1 MRVSP
6 ESRASRLMLIWFVL
20 FSLLGLSLFRL
31 QIVRGGYF
39 RSLSEKNRLRLV
51 SLEAPRGKI
60 EDRNGKILASSRLS
74 FNCTAFLHERPSRI
88 KKSFE
93 RLSAILGEDV
103 KVLEERYRR
112 KKAGTYHSVLL
123 AEDIPLEQ
131 AVAIEEQLSLMPG
144 LIIET
149 RPLRTYPYAEAAA
162 HLTGYVGPQTQ
173 EESEEAEFH
182 GYRPSD
188 WVGRDGLE
196 KGYES
201 YLRGRSGGLQLEVD
215 NKGQYLKVLG
225 VKEPKEGRDL
235 RLSIDADV
243 QKFAYDLLKS
253 KRGVVAVMD
262 LASGGLLA
270 IVNAPSYDSNL
281 FSSSR
286 GRKEV
291 GKYLQD
297 KSSPMMNRAIQGQYP
312 PGSIFKIVTALAALE
327 PRKIGLNST
336 FSCPGFMI
344 VGGRRFGCWKEGG
357 HGPQNLYEAYAH
369 SCDVFFYMTGRA
381 AGPDAIH
388 QKAVEF
394 GFSLASG
401 IDLPGERKGSVP
413 SREWKKRHLH
423 SGWYDGDTMNFSI
436 GQGYLL
442 VTPIQALG
450 MVAAMA
456 TRGQRIKPHLVD
468 NIDGIT
474 VAERHI
480 SPLGATPEYI
490 AAVKRGLEDVVN
502 SPTGTGRLAKI
513 PGVRIAGKT
522 GTAETH
528 KEQNHAWFVGY
539 APADKPRIAFV
550 VFLEFGGHGGLEA
563 ANVANAL
570 LLEIQRRGYL

>member
-1 MRVSP
+1 MHVSS
-6 ESRASRLMLIWFVL
+6 EARASRLTLVWFVL
-20 FSLLGLSLFRL
+20 FSLLALSLFRL

-51 SLEAPRGKI
+51 NLEAPRGKI
-60 EDRNGKILASSRLS
+60 EDRNGKIIASSRLS
-74 FNCTAFLHERPSRI
+74 FNCTAFLRERPSRI

-103 KVLEERYRR
+103 EALERRYKK
-112 KKAGTYHSVLL
+112 KKAGAYQSVVL
-123 AEDIPLEQ
+123 AEDISLEQ
-131 AVAIEEQLSLMPG
+131 AVAIEEQLNLMPG
-144 LIIET
+144 LMIET
-149 RPLRTYPYAEAAA
+149 RPLRTYPYAEATA
-162 HLTGYVGPQTQ
+162 HLTGYVGPQSQ

-196 KGYES
+196 KSYES
-201 YLRGRSGGLQLEVD
+201 YLRGHSGGLQLEVD

-225 VKEPKEGRDL
+225 VKEPKEGLDL
-235 RLSIDADV
+235 QLSIDADV
-243 QKFAYDLLKS
+243 QQFAYDQLQG
-253 KRGVVAVMD
+253 KRGAVAVMD

-270 IVNAPSYDSNL
+270 MVNSPSYDSNL

-291 GKYLQD
+291 GKYFKD
-297 KSSPMMNRAIQGQYP
+297 ERSPMMNRAIQGQYP
-312 PGSIFKIVTALAALE
+312 PGSIFKVITALAALE
-327 PRKIGLNST
+327 SKKTVLNST

-344 VGGRRFGCWKEGG
+344 VGGKRFGCWKEGG
-357 HGPQNLYEAYAH
+357 HGTQNLYEAYAH

-394 GFSLASG
+394 GYSLASG
-401 IDLPGERKGSVP
+401 LDLPGERKGSVP
-413 SREWKKRHLH
+413 SREWKKRRLH
-423 SGWYDGDTMNFSI
+423 SAWYDGDTMNFSI

-442 VTPIQALG
+442 VTPMQALG
-450 MVAAMA
+450 MAATMA
-456 TRGQRIKPHLVD
+456 TKGLRIKPHLA
-468 NIDGIT
+468 NKIDGMT
-474 VAERHI
+474 VAERHS
-480 SPLGATPEYI
+480 SPMEATPEYM
-490 AAVKRGLEDVVN
+490 AAVRKGLEEVVN

-513 PGVRIAGKT
+513 PGVRVAGKT

-528 KEQNHAWFVGY
+528 KDQTHAWFVGY
-539 APADKPRIAFV
+539 APADKPKVAFV

-563 ANVANAL
+563 ATLANAL
-570 LLEIQRRGYL
+570 LLEIQKRGYL

>member
-1 MRVSP
+1 MHVSS
-6 ESRASRLMLIWFVL
+6 ESRASRLTLVWFVL
-20 FSLLGLSLFRL
+20 FSLLALSLFRL

-51 SLEAPRGKI
+51 NLEAPRGKI

-74 FNCTAFLHERPSRI
+74 FNCTAFLSERPSRI

-93 RLSAILGEDV
+93 RLSGILGEDV
-103 KVLEERYRR
+103 KTLESRYRK
-112 KKAGTYHSVLL
+112 KKAGTYHSVVL
-123 AEDIPLEQ
+123 AEDISLEQ
-131 AVAIEEQLSLMPG
+131 AVAIEEQLDLMPG
-144 LIIET
+144 LMIET
-149 RPLRTYPYAEAAA
+149 RPLRTYPYAEASA
-162 HLTGYVGPQTQ
+162 HITGYIGPQTQ
-173 EESEEAEFH
+173 EESEEAEFY

-188 WVGRDGLE
+188 WVGTSGLE
-196 KGYES
+196 KSYES

-243 QKFAYDLLKS
+243 QQFAYDQLKG
-253 KRGVVAVMD
+253 KRGSVAVMD

-270 IVNAPSYDSNL
+270 MANSPSYDTNL

-291 GKYLQD
+291 GKYLKD
-297 KSSPMMNRAIQGQYP
+297 ERSPMMNRAIQGQYP

-327 PRKIGLNST
+327 PKKTTLNST

-357 HGPQNLYEAYAH
+357 HGRQDLYEAYAH

-413 SREWKKRHLH
+413 SREWKKRRLH
-423 SGWYDGDTMNFSI
+423 TSWYEGDTMNFSI

-442 VTPIQALG
+442 VTPMQALG
-450 MVAAMA
+450 MAATMA
-456 TRGQRIKPHLVD
+456 MNGQRIKPHLAD
-468 NIDGIT
+468 KIDGIT
-474 VAERHI
+474 VAERH
-480 SPLGATPEYI
+480 SLPLGATPEYI
-490 AAVKRGLEDVVN
+490 AAVKKGLDEVVN
-502 SPTGTGRLAKI
+502 SSTGTGRLAKI

-539 APADKPRIAFV
+539 APADKPKLAFV

-570 LLEIQRRGYL
+570 LLELQKRGYL